1 MVKGTA
7 KYRLVDEQVRYFVAP
22 AIEDI
27 INSPVC
33 LVSHSYP
40 ETLLTLYKLRPYV
53 YKAVRLTEEQKQEV
67 YGPLPQGG
75 LTPQT
80 YYDIAPRSSPEDVS
94 S

>member
-1 MVKGTA
+1 MVKETA

-27 INSPVC
+27 INSPVR
-33 LVSHSYP
+33 LVFYSYLV
-40 ETLLTLYKLRPYV
+40 TLLTLYQLRPYV

-80 YYDIAPRSSPEDVS
+80 YYNIAPRSSPEDVS

>member
-1 MVKGTA
+1 MVKGKA

-27 INSPVC
+27 INSPVRLFFYSY
-33 LVSHSYP
+33 LV
-40 ETLLTLYKLRPYV
+40 TLLTLYQLRPYV

-75 LTPQT
+75 LTPET
-80 YYDIAPRSSPEDVS
+80 YYNIAPRSSPEDVS

>member
-27 INSPVC
+27 INSPVR
-33 LVSHSYP
+33 LVCYSYLV
-40 ETLLTLYKLRPYV
+40 TLLTLYQLRPYV
-53 YKAVRLTEEQKQEV
+53 YKAVRLTEEQKQEF